1 MNSGETGDR
10 GDITPKRLPSLLR
23 NTYKKKF
30 RNFFDDTGSLRARC
44 LENRRIYAAGTM
56 VILVRLS
63 D

>member
-1 MNSGETGDR
+1 MNSGLTDDR

-23 NTYKKKF
+23 NTCEKKI
-30 RNFFDDTGSLRARC
+30 RNFFDETGSLRARC

-56 VILVRLS
+56 VILLRLS